1 MSNKNIIN
9 NKKDILL
16 LLLYSPGVTEQI
28 NESIKGRTRIL
39 KILFIFKKEVLKYFK
54 KNTDIND
61 DNFYEYFP
69 WNFGPF
75 SSQVYDDITF
85 FLLRGF
91 IVTRYTNEEAL
102 PEAASEE
109 RHWQFISGIQSSSI
123 QEGYQEFTE
132 EEFLLTNKGKEFTK
146 DNLYNYLSSSQKDL
160 LRNFKSK
167 LNSASLRAILH
178 YVYKKYPEMSQNSQ
192 IKPSIVGH

>member
-1 MSNKNIIN
+1 MPNKNIIN
-9 NKKDILL
+9 NRKDILL
-16 LLLYSPGVTEQI
+16 LLLYSPGVTDEI
-28 NESIKGRTRIL
+28 NEPIKGRTRIL
-39 KILFIFKKEVLKYFK
+39 KMLFIFKKEVLKYFK

-91 IVTRYTNEEAL
+91 IATKYTYEEAL

-109 RHWQFISGIQSSSI
+109 KHWQFISGIQSSNV

-132 EEFLLTNKGKEFTK
+132 EEFLLTKKGIQFTEKE
-146 DNLYNYLSSSQKDL
+146 LYDHLSSSQRNL
-160 LRNFKSK
+160 LKNFKK
-167 LNSASLRAILH
+167 KINNTSLRAILR
-178 YVYKKYPEMSQNSQ
+178 YVYKIYPDMTEKSQVHN
-192 IKPSIVGH
+192 IYNR

>member
-1 MSNKNIIN
+1 MKKNIIN
-9 NKKDILL
+9 NRKDILL

-28 NESIKGRTRIL
+28 NEPIKGRTRIL
-39 KILFIFKKEVLKYFK
+39 KMLFIFKKEVLNYFK

-69 WNFGPF
+69 WSFGPF

-91 IVTRYTNEEAL
+91 ITTRYTNEEVL

-109 RHWQFISGIQSSSI
+109 KHWQFISGIQSSNI
-123 QEGYQEFTE
+123 QEGYQDFTE
-132 EEFLLTNKGKEFTK
+132 EEFLLTHKGVQFTEKELYDHLSNSQKNLLKNFKGKI
-146 DNLYNYLSSSQKDL
+146 SG
-160 LRNFKSK
+160 
-167 LNSASLRAILH
+167 ASLRAILR
-178 YVYKKYPEMSQNSQ
+178 YVYKMYPDMTEKSQVQNI
-192 IKPSIVGH
+192 IKAGS